1 MSDNAAIY
9 AEMSQD
15 QVAMAALT
23 DSGDATFFK
32 SADKLWSKRSGYAP
46 DVKPNGVATGGT
58 ITPGASANTVAVAA
72 LTCYLAGVLTSVNA
86 DSALAVARPESSD
99 YQILSITVDSTG
111 ALAVVEGTE
120 GSAFSDT
127 RDAAGGPP
135 LIPVGSIEVG
145 QVKYS
150 SQTSAVVDSS
160 EIKQV
165 VGTSK
170 EMYNYPAWTEKRMNV
185 ENGALGYAGVEFDSA
200 LPLIHTGGVAKAVY
214 ASYYT
219 PEFAIIPETSD
230 YVPPETSHSVSST
243 QIYGKT
249 KGASSSSLGQG
260 SFTAYLNDGIADSII
275 GLKNENLYFKFY
287 QDRLETSKY
296 IMCQGKLG
304 ISRSFPADDGVSASC
319 TISAEEE
326 AVEVTA

>member
-15 QVAMAALT
+15 QVAMTALT
-23 DSGDATFFK
+23 DSGDNTFFQ
-32 SADKLWSKRSGYAP
+32 SADKLWSKRSGYSP
-46 DVKPNGVATGGT
+46 DVKPNGVATGGA
-58 ITPGASANTVAVAA
+58 ITPGASVNTVSVAA
-72 LTCYLAGVLTSVNA
+72 LTCYLAGTLTSVGA
-86 DSALAVARPESSD
+86 SSSLAVARPSTSN
-99 YQILSITVDSTG
+99 YQILSITVTSVG

-127 RDAAGGPP
+127 RGAAGGPP

-150 SQTSAVVDSS
+150 SQTSAVVLTS

-185 ENGALGYAGVEFDSA
+185 ENGALSYAGVEFDSA
-200 LPLIHTGGVAKAVY
+200 LPAIHTGGVPKGVY

-219 PEFAIIPETSD
+219 PEFAIVPETSD
-230 YVPPETSHSVSST
+230 FVPPETSHSVSST

-249 KGASSSSLGQG
+249 KGSSSSNLGQG

-275 GLKNENLYFKFY
+275 GLKNENLYFKFF

-296 IMCQGKLG
+296 IICQGKLG
-304 ISRSFPADDGVSASC
+304 ITRSFPADSGVTAACTVSA
-319 TISAEEE
+319 EDE
-326 AVEVTA
+326 AKEVTA